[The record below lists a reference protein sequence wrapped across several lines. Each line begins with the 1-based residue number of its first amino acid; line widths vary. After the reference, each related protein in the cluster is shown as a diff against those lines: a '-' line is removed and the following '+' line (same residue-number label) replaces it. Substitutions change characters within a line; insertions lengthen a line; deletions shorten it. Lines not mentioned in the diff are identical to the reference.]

1 MTASILLKQLKYVW
15 KNILLNLFLKK
26 KQHATAER
34 ITQTMN
40 DCKIYHEINNSIL
53 QRMDDY
59 PRKKN
64 RYPTSNYRWLQIE
77 WWNK

>member
-1 MTASILLKQLKYVW
+1 MHDCKYSIKTTKVRLKEHIAK
-15 KNILLNLFLKK
+15 FFSEK

-64 RYPTSNYRWLQIE
+64 RYPTSNYR
-77 WWNK
+77 